1 MENAVRTEIIHYR
14 LCLVL
19 KVNVTKNTLAAF
31 ISQLEN
37 VTMCP
42 GLPVDRRVVG
52 GSENLGVP
60 NYYVLYWIVASGAYI
75 NFEGQHFFQLFM
87 SYLHLIEF
95 N

>member
-19 KVNVTKNTLAAF
+19 KVNVTKNTLAAL

-42 GLPVDRRVVG
+42 GLPVDRRAVG
-52 GSENLGVP
+52 MSENLGVP
-60 NYYVLYWIVASGAYI
+60 NDNVVGWTVAPLLGGLRCFSEIGHW
-75 NFEGQHFFQLFM
+75 GH
-87 SYLHLIEF
+87 
-95 N
+95 